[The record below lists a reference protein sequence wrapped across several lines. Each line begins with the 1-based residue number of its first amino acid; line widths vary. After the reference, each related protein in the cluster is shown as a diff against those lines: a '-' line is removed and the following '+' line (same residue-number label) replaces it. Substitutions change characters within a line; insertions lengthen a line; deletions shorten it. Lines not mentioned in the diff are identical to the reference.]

1 MGVSACGGGLLSPFP
16 PISPTTHPP
25 HPPQVREPWLVTGKF
40 QTKKVE
46 RKRETQSLAGQS

>member
-1 MGVSACGGGLLSPFP
+1 MGVSACGGGLLSPFS

-46 RKRETQSLAGQS
+46 QKRETQSLAGQS